1 MLGVAA
7 VGVALPFVIP
17 DYRAQIA
24 MLWALVI
31 MAQTWDITGG
41 QTGYNSFGNIL
52 FFGVGMYASVVVQR
66 DAGLDYFPGL
76 VLGMV
81 TGAGIA
87 AALAVLLGSMILR
100 MRGHYFAI
108 ATLGLGIAAGEIAGG
123 WDYVG
128 AGSGLSPPLFPAP
141 PGTAN
146 LFFAYLYFGLAALVF
161 AALAALYRTRF
172 GLALNAIRDNED
184 KAEAMGLHTGIYK
197 VTAWTMA
204 AFVLGLVGGRH
215 GQHAGLRRPARYRL
229 RRRHLRRLDGAD
241 GDPGRQGDALG
252 PGARRHHLPHH
263 AGAALDPPAR
273 LAARGARRH
282 HRRHR
287 GVLPARDPRLGA
299 DALARAP
306 RAPGA
311 RERARM
317 SAQLTID
324 GATKRFGGV
333 TANEDISLEVPEGRV
348 VGLIGP
354 NGSGKSTLFNSI
366 VGYHPVDGG
375 SIRFEGREITRLRTA
390 EIARL
395 GLIRTFQQTHVF
407 VQMTGLQNMAI
418 SDAEAGHGL
427 FRLMRPVSAE
437 TRERAEALL
446 AFCGLYGK
454 RHLMAGELSFGQRK
468 LLELAMALMVRP
480 RMLLLDEPTAGINP
494 TLINGVIERLQRAN
508 REFGVTLFVIEHNMR
523 VIMSLAEHIH
533 CLAHGKL
540 LASGP
545 PEELRND
552 RRVIDAYLGAR

>member
-1 MLGVAA
+1 MV
-7 VGVALPFVIP
+7 P

-24 MLWALVI
+24 MLWALII

-81 TGAGIA
+81 VGAGIA

-146 LFFAYLYFGLAALVF
+146 LFFAYLFFGLAALVF
-161 AALAALYRTRF
+161 AALALLYRTRF
-172 GLALNAIRDNED
+172 ALALNAIRDNED
-184 KAEAMGLHTGIYK
+184 KAEAMGLHTGVYK
-197 VTAWTMA
+197 ITAWTMA
-204 AFVLGLVGGRH
+204 AFVLGLVGGAMGNMLGFVDPRDTAFAGATFGVWMVLMAILGGKGTLWGPVLGATIFHITQELLWTHLLGWQRVALGVIIVGIVVFFPQGILGWARTRWPARH
-215 GQHAGLRRPARYRL
+215 GTAR
-229 RRRHLRRLDGAD
+229 
-241 GDPGRQGDALG
+241 
-252 PGARRHHLPHH
+252 
-263 AGAALDPPAR
+263 
-273 LAARGARRH
+273 
-282 HRRHR
+282 
-287 GVLPARDPRLGA
+287 
-299 DALARAP
+299 
-306 RAPGA
+306 A
-311 RERARM
+311 RERAGM
-317 SAQLTID
+317 SAQLTVQ

-333 TANEDISLEVPEGRV
+333 TANEDISLEVPAGKV

-407 VQMTGLQNMAI
+407 VRMTGLQNMAI

-523 VIMSLAEHIH
+523 VIMNLAEHIH
-533 CLAHGKL
+533 CLAHGRL

-545 PEELRND
+545 PDALRND
-552 RRVIDAYLGAR
+552 QRVIDAYLGAR